1 MHEVVFSPSCKR
13 QLQVPDDLPQG
24 QNLRCPACEAT
35 FDITVPPVAESSAK
49 ASDTP
54 GAPPLPEDVPQ
65 TVPVAQRRRRSEY
78 NVEQVSCP
86 DCGHLLPAYLHQ
98 CPACGADIDEEDER
112 PWEEWDEV
120 RRDWESPRGGLILT
134 LGIISIVLAPLSLCC
149 SVFGLISELVGM
161 GLGIGAWVMGRRDL
175 KKMEARLMDPSGQG
189 TTQAGYICGIV
200 GTIMSGLFIIGFL
213 LLIAF
218 YGWMFYSFSKA
229 MPPSPY
235 MAPMPAK
242 SQTVPSQINAEEVED
257 EDRELLPPPV
267 ELESAQE

>member
-1 MHEVVFSPSCKR
+1 M
-13 QLQVPDDLPQG
+13 QVPDDHPPG
-24 QNLRCPACEAT
+24 QQLRCSACEAVSA
-35 FDITVPPVAESSAK
+35 ITVPPAAELLPQSPQ
-49 ASDTP
+49 TP
-54 GAPPLPEDVPQ
+54 EALPLQEDVPKA
-65 TVPVAQRRRRSEY
+65 VPVAQRRRRSGY
-78 NVEQVSCP
+78 TVEQVSCP
-86 DCGHLLPAYLHQ
+86 ECGNLLPANIHH